1 MLALLALGKFLM
13 TKRVKLLEAAIMNFC
28 SEVFIEN

>member
-13 TKRVKLLEAAIMNFC
+13 TKMKLMEAVIMNSR
-28 SEVFIEN
+28 SEV